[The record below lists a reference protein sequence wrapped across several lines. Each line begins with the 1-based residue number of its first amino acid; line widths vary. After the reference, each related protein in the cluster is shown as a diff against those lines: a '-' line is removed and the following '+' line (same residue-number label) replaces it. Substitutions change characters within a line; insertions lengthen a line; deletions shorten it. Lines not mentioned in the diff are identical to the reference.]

1 MACLHDVYW
10 AGCRLAPHKRGM
22 STDVCVPISR
32 LAEAVTAAQALA
44 QTLGFTAPILGHVG
58 DGNFHVLLLV
68 DMTDRAE
75 VQRADRFIET
85 LNDIAIDMQGT
96 CTGEH
101 GIGQGKRRFLQLEH
115 GTGVDVMAAIKR
127 SIDPD
132 NIMNPG
138 KVVRLD

>member
-1 MACLHDVYW
+1 MMDDPDEVA
-10 AGCRLAPHKRGM
+10 
-22 STDVCVPISR
+22 
-32 LAEAVTAAQALA
+32 
-44 QTLGFTAPILGHVG
+44 
-58 DGNFHVLLLV
+58 
-68 DMTDRAE
+68 RAE
-75 VQRADRFIET
+75 EMIER
-85 LNDIAIDMQGT
+85 LNMRTIAMEGT